1 MTENITQ
8 ISPKSLKKIS
18 RRKFN
23 MSYEWFL
30 VVFVFLVA
38 SAVIVLLAIFS
49 SGYGRI
55 IFAAI
60 LCMLWGFFYKSLRN
74 DELLENAKLTYQFYK
89 RSKRGDTLISKY
101 NESSTRL
108 ILRFLG
114 ILDIFT
120 GGLLKYEGDI
130 YFFLIQYTPKRLSD
144 DSKIEHNQGI
154 VTLLKSL
161 KNGVQFQFNMNT
173 SIKSNSKYENQI
185 LLAANGSNVIQPV
198 KDHLFS
204 IQKLINQSTKNNHP
218 EFYIMCSMGP
228 QNSLDEAQKTMAVMV
243 GGLDYQFKSL
253 DTFYRVI
260 SSREE
265 IALTLYKKMTQGL

>member
-30 VVFVFLVA
+30 VVFLMLVA

-55 IFAAI
+55 VFAAI
-60 LCMLWGFFYKSLRN
+60 LCMLWAFFYKNLRN

-101 NESSTRL
+101 NEASIRL
-108 ILRFLG
+108 ILMFLG
-114 ILDIFT
+114 ILEIFK
-120 GGLLKYEGDI
+120 GGLIKYEGDI

-144 DSKIEHNQGI
+144 DSKIEHNQNI
-154 VTLLKSL
+154 VSLLRTLKD
-161 KNGVQFQFNMNT
+161 GVQFQFNMNT
-173 SIKSNSKYENQI
+173 SIKNNSRYESQI
-185 LLAANGSNVIQPV
+185 LLAANGSNVSQPI

-204 IQKLINQSTKNNHP
+204 IQRLINQSATNIHP

-228 QNSLDEAQKTMAVMV
+228 QKNIEDAQKAMTVIV

-253 DTFYRVI
+253 DTFYRVL

-265 IALTLYKKMTQGL
+265 IALTLYQKMTQGL